1 MSSLKIK
8 INLNK
13 YILMYIAISNLLTK
27 GSKMISDDEK
37 IVVQP
42 ARLSNVNNAQAT
54 ISSRMSSIKS
64 QNLAAILNT

>member
-1 MSSLKIK
+1 
-8 INLNK
+8 
-13 YILMYIAISNLLTK
+13 MYIAISYLLTK

>member
-13 YILMYIAISNLLTK
+13 YILMYIAISYLLTK